1 MILSGHKRNC
11 NIKKNNC
18 TVYCTIAKNYFC
30 LEAKIAIAVHA
41 VLQLVNPV
49 QYRRRT
55 HKLLYITEEEL
66 HTAQYR
72 VKHNTVH
79 FSTVR
84 YNKDEKLYSVQY
96 SKVWHKYSAVHCRR
110 SSCNNFATYLLQD
123 FWQKPIQHSRLMML
137 FTQTFVIPNNRLTME
152 QPIFT
157 FHEIKL
163 SANGYV
169 SKFNFNRLFYW
180 LYTYKGHGCS
190 ILNLKRDRIT
200 RKVGQLA

>member
-30 LEAKIAIAVHA
+30 VEAKIAVAVHA

-96 SKVWHKYSAVHCRR
+96 SKVKYGTNTVQYIVGGVA
-110 SSCNNFATYLLQD
+110 ATILQH
-123 FWQKPIQHSRLMML
+123 ICC
-137 FTQTFVIPNNRLTME
+137 QTFGRNPFST
-152 QPIFT
+152 
-157 FHEIKL
+157 
-163 SANGYV
+163 A
-169 SKFNFNRLFYW
+169 
-180 LYTYKGHGCS
+180 
-190 ILNLKRDRIT
+190 D
-200 RKVGQLA
+200 